1 MSEIEKC
8 NPKKIFYKNG
18 LGDRLIDPSFY
29 PPEIKQFLID
39 ERKILDSLSSKI
51 DLLIEVGCMQ
61 GRYLEWAILQNKYYL
76 GIDIVLRYI
85 KAGQKIVKTL
95 ELPVEQYQ
103 FKCGSAENIAELVKS
118 KKSSIPPERCLI
130 FFPFNSF
137 GNMENPIPIIKSL
150 KKSNLPF
157 IISTYPI
164 TKEVTSIRE
173 RYYKNCKYSQ
183 LRQLKSK
190 QGITF
195 VSSDGLNSISYDPIY
210 LKNIFSLNNIT
221 IKSISFSK
229 VGIIYTTE
237 SVGNLLEEL

>member
-1 MSEIEKC
+1 MSKIEKC
-8 NPKKIFYKNG
+8 NPKNIFYKNG
-18 LGDRLIDPSFY
+18 LGDRLIDPSFF
-29 PPEIKQFLID
+29 PHEIKQFLND

-51 DLLIEVGCMQ
+51 DLLIEVGCME
-61 GRYLEWAILQNKYYL
+61 GRYLEWAIVQNKYYL

-85 KAGQKIVKTL
+85 KAGQKSVKKMK
-95 ELPVEQYQ
+95 LPAEQYQ
-103 FKCGSAENIAELVKS
+103 FKYGSAEEITELIKS

-137 GNMENPIPIIKSL
+137 GNMENPIPVIRNL

-164 TKEVTSIRE
+164 TKEATSIRE

-190 QGITF
+190 QGISF
-195 VSSDGLNSISYDPIY
+195 VSSDGLNSIAYDPIY
-210 LKNIFSLNNIT
+210 LQDLFSLNNFT
-221 IKSISFSK
+221 IKLISFSK
-229 VGIIYTTE
+229 IGIIYTTE